1 MLKNA
6 YFIPVAI
13 IIAGGLIGGGL
24 AFGLAGR
31 SVTENEQPPITL
43 RDITLD
49 DHILGDANASLTI
62 IEFSDTECPF
72 CKRFHAT
79 MQQVVK
85 EYPGKVRWVYRH
97 FPLTQLHSKA
107 AKEAEA
113 TECAYEL
120 GGNDAFWAYLDRIF
134 EITPSNNNL
143 DPAQLPQIA
152 EFLRLDVKKFNE
164 CLESGKY
171 AKKVDADLQDA
182 VGAGGDGTPYTVVID
197 KKGNKEAIRGAQP
210 YENVKALIESKL
222 K

>member
-6 YFIPVAI
+6 YLIPVAI
-13 IIAGGLIGGGL
+13 IIAGGFIGGGL

-31 SVTENEQPPITL
+31 STTGNEQPSITL

-49 DHILGDANASLTI
+49 DHILGDANAPLTI